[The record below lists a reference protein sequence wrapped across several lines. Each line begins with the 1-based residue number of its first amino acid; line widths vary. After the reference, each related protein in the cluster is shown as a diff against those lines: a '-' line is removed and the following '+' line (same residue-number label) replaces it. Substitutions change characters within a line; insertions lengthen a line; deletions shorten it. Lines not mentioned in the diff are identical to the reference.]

1 MAPNP
6 KNHPSGPFPARAG
19 LKRCIIITKNLTIHK
34 ITLIYAIILSWTNTK
49 GIIKMHIIKEQVN
62 TRTSEYVSE
71 SQAAAMLQLAVGTLR
86 NLRTVKSNG
95 QPIPH
100 VKVGGKVFYKREDV
114 TAYRDKPKTR
124 LEHAYPRIPVLFK
137 DAPIPDLDP
146 STKLTTAEAALAF
159 GISKASLQ
167 IWRSKRQ
174 FLTILPFFTK
184 GHKVLYLASDIVT
197 FIRKGREYWKS
208 RSIELGIPLQPHHR
222 SGRAV

>member
-1 MAPNP
+1 
-6 KNHPSGPFPARAG
+6 
-19 LKRCIIITKNLTIHK
+19 
-34 ITLIYAIILSWTNTK
+34 
-49 GIIKMHIIKEQVN
+49 MHIIKEQVN
-62 TRTSEYVSE
+62 TRKSEYVSE

-137 DAPIPDLDP
+137 DTPIPDLDP
-146 STKLTTAEAALAF
+146 NSKLTTAEAALAF
-159 GISKASLQ
+159 SISKASLQ

-174 FLTILPFFTK
+174 FLAVLPFTTK
-184 GHKVLYLASDIVT
+184 GHEVHYLAGDLAT
-197 FIRKGREYWKS
+197 FVREGRAYWRA
-208 RSIELGIPLQPHHR
+208 RSVELGIPFQPHPR
-222 SGRAV
+222 SGRAA